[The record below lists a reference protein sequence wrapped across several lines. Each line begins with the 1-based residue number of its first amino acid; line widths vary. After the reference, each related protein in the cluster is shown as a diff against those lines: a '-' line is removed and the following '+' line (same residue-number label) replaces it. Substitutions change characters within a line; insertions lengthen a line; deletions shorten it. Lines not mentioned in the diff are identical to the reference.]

1 MTPQCLTHP
10 SPFPFDLSGISQNVV
25 LLAGDDAS
33 SPHSLSRCS
42 TPSRHPSRSKSNS
55 LPENKLFNPGDTILN
70 IRIERM
76 GFKHAKN
83 FSDPH
88 VVMSIVDANGVFI
101 EQTDDIP
108 VCDNAGAHPKNYA
121 VFDHTVQVSTPMRLL
136 QPDFG
141 FFFEF
146 KHYKPHKKKM
156 STKAWCF
163 MELDE
168 IGDNKTVALEIYR
181 KPTDFTRKRFN
192 LLSVKP
198 LFLHLH
204 ISLQK
209 V

>member
-1 MTPQCLTHP
+1 MWWACLLPVQNSDRLPPLMRFFLSVCP
-10 SPFPFDLSGISQNVV
+10 SWPWRILSK
-25 LLAGDDAS
+25 
-33 SPHSLSRCS
+33 
-42 TPSRHPSRSKSNS
+42 TY
-55 LPENKLFNPGDTILN
+55 
-70 IRIERM
+70 
-76 GFKHAKN
+76 
-83 FSDPH
+83 
-88 VVMSIVDANGVFI
+88 FI
-101 EQTDDIP
+101 CRP
-108 VCDNAGAHPKNYA
+108 
-121 VFDHTVQVSTPMRLL
+121 
-136 QPDFG
+136 
-141 FFFEF
+141 
-146 KHYKPHKKKM
+146 KKM